1 MDIQWYPGHM
11 AKTKRQMRESM
22 PLIDLV
28 VEIVDARI
36 PISSRNPEFD
46 SLFSKKPRIV
56 LLNKSDIADEQ
67 ANAVWVRHFYEQGIH
82 AIAADCKSGKGL
94 NAFSPL
100 VRVVMAK
107 KIERY
112 KQKGMVNRLI
122 RIMVAGIP
130 NSGKSTFINRLS
142 SGGKAKAADRPG
154 VTRGHQWF
162 STRDGFELLDTP
174 GLLYPKLN
182 NPTTARHLAYTGAIK
197 DEVLNIEELAY
208 GLLEILRTN
217 YSDLLSKRYK
227 LTEQL
232 PDDCNELLN
241 MIGRRRGML
250 MPGGIVD
257 TERASVMLLDEFRGG
272 KIGRITLEFP

>member
-100 VRVVMAK
+100 VREVMAK
-107 KIERY
+107 KI
-112 KQKGMVNRLI
+112 
-122 RIMVAGIP
+122 
-130 NSGKSTFINRLS
+130 
-142 SGGKAKAADRPG
+142 
-154 VTRGHQWF
+154 
-162 STRDGFELLDTP
+162 
-174 GLLYPKLN
+174 
-182 NPTTARHLAYTGAIK
+182 
-197 DEVLNIEELAY
+197 
-208 GLLEILRTN
+208 
-217 YSDLLSKRYK
+217 
-227 LTEQL
+227 
-232 PDDCNELLN
+232 
-241 MIGRRRGML
+241 
-250 MPGGIVD
+250 
-257 TERASVMLLDEFRGG
+257 
-272 KIGRITLEFP
+272 